1 MVGGPCIHAA
11 QRAYLDGA
19 PDSGPLLDTLV
30 FQPRDD
36 FRDRYAEPNGTVFID
51 TFSDAG
57 SYALALSFRTPP
69 PDSFN
74 PDRDGRV
81 TSNAPSVNTV
91 RDNGGFIR
99 NAVNWTAVA
108 PSSRQPNALLPC
120 GLTEDCG
127 GGVTTSPAFSETLHG
142 GRYGD

>member
-57 SYALALSFRTPP
+57 SYALALSFR
-69 PDSFN
+69 
-74 PDRDGRV
+74 
-81 TSNAPSVNTV
+81 
-91 RDNGGFIR
+91 
-99 NAVNWTAVA
+99 
-108 PSSRQPNALLPC
+108 QPNALLPC

-127 GGVTTSPAFSETLHG
+127 GGVTTSPAFSETFHG

>member
-19 PDSGPLLDTLV
+19 PDFGPLLDTLV

-36 FRDRYAEPNGTVFID
+36 FRDRYADPNATLFID

-57 SYALALSFRTPP
+57 SYALALSFR
-69 PDSFN
+69 
-74 PDRDGRV
+74 
-81 TSNAPSVNTV
+81 
-91 RDNGGFIR
+91 
-99 NAVNWTAVA
+99 
-108 PSSRQPNALLPC
+108 QPANALLPC
-120 GLTEDCG
+120 GWADDCG
-127 GGVTTSPAFSETLHG
+127 GGVAASPAFLETNHG